1 MVECLDGSRTC
12 KVAFIIEIGKDF
24 GVRHW
29 VFSLMLFQRLEIWLW
44 RSHNFWLCFFS
55 SKTVMCSPPWR
66 TFCKDLK
73 RWSTSTSLSVSG
85 TLNAYGIKEN
95 INAILQITRNNNMLK
110 IYLSDALPSSL
121 NQFKSSKIMYYL
133 LESKSLNI

>member
-1 MVECLDGSRTC
+1 M
-12 KVAFIIEIGKDF
+12 
-24 GVRHW
+24 
-29 VFSLMLFQRLEIWLW
+29 
-44 RSHNFWLCFFS
+44 
-55 SKTVMCSPPWR
+55 
-66 TFCKDLK
+66 
-73 RWSTSTSLSVSG
+73 SG

-95 INAILQITRNNNMLK
+95 INAILQITQNNNMLK